1 MVTAIMNMMIK
12 IGIGIFIGMMVLSAI
27 VVLRR
32 KDK

>member
-1 MVTAIMNMMIK
+1 MITAVINMMVR

-32 KDK
+32 K

>member
-1 MVTAIMNMMIK
+1 MITAIMNMMVR

-32 KDK
+32 K

>member
-1 MVTAIMNMMIK
+1 MITAIMNTMVK

>member
-1 MVTAIMNMMIK
+1 MITEIMNMMAR

-32 KDK
+32 NK

>member
-1 MVTAIMNMMIK
+1 MVTEIMNMMVR

-32 KDK
+32 K

>member
-1 MVTAIMNMMIK
+1 MITAIINMMIK

-32 KDK
+32 K

>member
-1 MVTAIMNMMIK
+1 MITAVMNMMVR

-32 KDK
+32 K